1 MSASS
6 LIRPFPKT
14 ATYVTSW
21 SHPLT
26 FEQLYD
32 DLAHYAT
39 CVMTSYG
46 ILPHQ
51 LPECLQIGMMALWEQ
66 LCLDHTFLQ
75 PKTRRQAVFFI
86 LARCKIS
93 TLRYH
98 ENQYD
103 RLALLVDAD
112 WRGNGEE
119 FAILGLEANR
129 DERWAAWATHID
141 LRTDIERIL
150 GQFAAKY
157 DHSLPHLVALYA
169 LTTQVSYRDAA
180 SILGLSR
187 PFRWIR
193 TVVEPL
199 RIELQLAFTEVLEQR
214 VIERINETATPS
226 PRPDAPLRAW
236 RDEYR
241 AGNHAPALY
250 LLHKHEKNAWL
261 VQALRDQLDGSRSYT
276 EIARDK
282 GRTYDAVCH
291 YMKRAAR
298 LLSAAYM

>member
-14 ATYVTSW
+14 AVYPASW
-21 SHPLT
+21 SQPLT

-66 LCLDHTFLQ
+66 LCLDHTFLKT
-75 PKTRRQAVFFI
+75 KTRRQAVFFI

-98 ENQYD
+98 ECQYD
-103 RLALLVDAD
+103 RLEPLVEAD

-129 DERWAAWATHID
+129 DERWAAWATRID
-141 LRTDIERIL
+141 LRTDIARL
-150 GQFAAKY
+150 LCQFAAKY
-157 DHSLPHLVALYA
+157 EDSLPHLVALYA
-169 LTTQVSYRDAA
+169 LTTNVTYRDAA
-180 SILGLSR
+180 TILGLSR

-199 RIELQLAFTEVLEQR
+199 QIELQLAFSELLEQR
-214 VIERINETATPS
+214 VVERINVIAAPS
-226 PRPDAPLRAW
+226 PHTDAPPRAW
-236 RDEYR
+236 RDAYR
-241 AGNHAPALY
+241 GGNHAPALY
-250 LLHKHEKNAWL
+250 LLNKHEKNTSL

-276 EIARDK
+276 DIARDTE
-282 GRTYDAVCH
+282 RTYDAVCH

-298 LLSAAYM
+298 LLSAAYA